1 MLRSEK
7 IKDVMT
13 PTETFSSIPV
23 RVALPTI
30 DRMTTDDR
38 EEPVVGHGG
47 DECGRPRL
55 AAEAW
60 FSGEVGNVVKAVT
73 FIGGVKIVAEL
84 ASFHRAQTS
93 HTSKSPPP
101 GLRPRGGKSYSP
113 RLPCAP
119 RWPPRLRPRSCRP
132 AS

>member
-73 FIGGVKIVAEL
+73 FIGGVENVAQL
-84 ASFHRAQTS
+84 AYFHRAPTRA
-93 HTSKSPPP
+93 TRKTKALPAGRLPGEGETNSPC
-101 GLRPRGGKSYSP
+101 LLMRPRRHPNSA
-113 RLPCAP
+113 PC
-119 RWPPRLRPRSCRP
+119 
-132 AS
+132 